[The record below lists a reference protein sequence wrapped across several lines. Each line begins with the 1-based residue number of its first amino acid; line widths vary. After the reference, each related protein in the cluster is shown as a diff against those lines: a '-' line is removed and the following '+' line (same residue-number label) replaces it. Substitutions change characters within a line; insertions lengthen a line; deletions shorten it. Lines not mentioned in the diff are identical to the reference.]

1 MYKIYI
7 NYPNYSNYSKINIK
21 FCSTFPPHHLLSH
34 LAPRHLPLYHTQGQA
49 FHMHDVLSLNCFW
62 PLFMD
67 CMLDNFFVTFSIL
80 NK

>member
-1 MYKIYI
+1 
-7 NYPNYSNYSKINIK
+7 
-21 FCSTFPPHHLLSH
+21 